1 MYRQWSWKDILKR
14 RHLSTA
20 LNEVRTH
27 LSFSLHSKK
36 SRRLVKLLC
45 LELEVRT
52 VRELRNLGN
61 IISIFK
67 QVIRKL
73 KIDHFLN
80 INFLELSVLGK
91 RAWTF
96 LGPCYRLQNGF
107 LERLCSF
114 TFPPAGHISTHIFIL
129 SPTLSN
135 NIFFTV
141 SANLIGKNG
150 ILFPFVWLWLLRDNT
165 HLKLTLLNLYKNSR
179 VPRDKIHN
187 KVLRDPEMK
196 THSGH
201 LHKNNSHLSNWYIYF
216 LTIFNCKIWHIEHCI
231 S

>member
-1 MYRQWSWKDILKR
+1 MLAIIVIILCAYIQNHPYWWLCNISSRDGTLSLVLDIDV
-14 RHLSTA
+14 LSKI
-20 LNEVRTH
+20 
-27 LSFSLHSKK
+27 SLLQNFCQEHPCTCTF
-36 SRRLVKLLC
+36 LY
-45 LELEVRT
+45 
-52 VRELRNLGN
+52 
-61 IISIFK
+61 IS
-67 QVIRKL
+67 
-73 KIDHFLN
+73 DHFLN